1 MNSQIIDGT
10 NSGRHIVDGPLTL
23 SNSAEAAP
31 GLLRNTIDQRIVKV
45 RPMSTPIDQI
55 SRCAGA
61 RKCDSMT
68 VEYYSVDTRP
78 TETKTMFETTGGKGT
93 KRSDTIYSHIIKTD
107 SDIIFEPSET
117 LLVPDVF
124 VSDDNGN
131 KTPLVLY
138 VISKLNTGG
147 IEVMVTNMYDSKT
160 GTINM
165 PDIPMYSKIIRMGRA
180 ATELD
185 VQTSQFQALPKKES
199 NNCQIFKMQIEE
211 STFHKIAAKE
221 IGWTFSDQEE
231 AAIIDMR
238 LGMEKN
244 FLFGTRTIIF
254 DPEKADNVY
263 LTGGIWNQAG
273 DSVSVDIKNMTEQ
286 DLLDLCAKAFTN
298 SNGSKR
304 KILIAGT
311 GLLNSISRINLS
323 RVINADNSL
332 VKWGI
337 EFKEIRS
344 NFGTLYVIH
353 SEIFDQCGHSGDGII
368 IDPDN
373 ITKYVHVPF
382 HAQKLDLRR
391 SGTRN
396 TSAVVLT
403 EASCVVLRN
412 PKAHLRV
419 IANRDDN
426 ADNS

>member
-1 MNSQIIDGT
+1 MNSQIIEGT
-10 NSGRHIVDGPLTL
+10 NAGRHVIDGPLTL
-23 SNSAEAAP
+23 TNSAEAAP
-31 GLLRNTIDQRIVKV
+31 GLLRNSIDSRIVKV

-61 RKCDSMT
+61 RQCSSMT

-78 TETKTMFETTGGKGT
+78 TESKIMSRVPAGKGNQ
-93 KRSDTIYSHIIKTD
+93 KSDNIYTHIIGTEN
-107 SDIIFEPSET
+107 DIYFEPSET
-117 LLVPDVF
+117 ILVPDVF
-124 VSDDNGN
+124 VPGTNGPQ
-131 KTPLVLY
+131 TPLVLY
-138 VISKLNTGG
+138 VISKVNSGG
-147 IEVMVTNMYDSKT
+147 LEVMVANNFNSAT
-160 GTINM
+160 G
-165 PDIPMYSKIIRMGRA
+165 PVDIPEIPQYSKIIRMGRA

-185 VQTSQFQALPKKES
+185 VQTSQFQALPKKDS

-211 STFHKIAAKE
+211 STFHKIASKE

-244 FLFGTRTIIF
+244 FLFGSKAIIF
-254 DPEKADNVY
+254 DPEKGDNVY

-273 DSVSVDIKNMTEQ
+273 VEMSLDIRNMTEQ
-286 DLLDLCAKAFTN
+286 DLIDICSKAFTN

-304 KILIAGT
+304 KIMIAGT
-311 GLLNSISRINLS
+311 GLLNSISRIQLS
-323 RVINADNSL
+323 RVINCDSNL

-337 EFKEIRS
+337 EFKEIKS

-353 SEIFDQCGHSGDGII
+353 SEIFDQCGHSDDGII

-382 HAQKLDLRR
+382 HAQKIDLRR

-412 PKAHLRV
+412 PNAHLRV
-419 IANRDDN
+419 IATK
-426 ADNS
+426 